1 MNQPGGLGQ
10 NQAQNN
16 QINNG
21 YMGNNNRKHIS
32 QLNQSNQSNQL
43 NQQSNLPNQPSQ
55 SMIQIQSS
63 KGVNPDSKPY
73 VYEPRGGGR

>member
-16 QINNG
+16 H
-21 YMGNNNRKHIS
+21 NRKHIS
-32 QLNQSNQSNQL
+32 QLNQSNQSNKSNQL